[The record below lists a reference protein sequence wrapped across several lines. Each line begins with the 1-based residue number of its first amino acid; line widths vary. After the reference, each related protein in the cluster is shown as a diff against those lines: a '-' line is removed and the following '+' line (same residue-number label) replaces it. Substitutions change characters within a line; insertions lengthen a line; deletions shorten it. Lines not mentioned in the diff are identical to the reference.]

1 MMRNILCHAFKNISY
16 RVWKW
21 MERASSVRNPSMAK
35 TAPYWGMQLRETTL
49 TDYVVL
55 RLLEK
60 CGNFIDV
67 FTFPSEIEAQIG
79 ADMEL
84 WLTDHSGKW
93 LGLRIQCKIMG
104 PNGEFQQLHH
114 KIRNRNVYQWEALID
129 SSARH
134 PGCLPIYLLYVGPYP
149 VRSGSISYPHYR
161 IYMRYNRR
169 GNWWISAHRIKQL
182 RPKQNIM
189 DLWPHMHPWECMV
202 CCPSFV
208 YISVNDVLNV
218 LKNTVF
224 QGDNEAQN
232 VEIADSPPRY
242 VQLAREG
249 RLPDSVDEL
258 RSLLEGREMRHLII
272 VSPQGG
278 GRG

>member
-1 MMRNILCHAFKNISY
+1 MRNVLCYAFQNISY

-21 MERASSVRNPSMAK
+21 MKRASLVRNPSMAK

-84 WLTDHSGKW
+84 WLTDHSGNW

-104 PNGEFQQLHH
+104 PNGEFRQLHH
-114 KIRNRNVYQWEALID
+114 KIRNGNVYQWDALIH
-129 SSARH
+129 SSALH

-149 VRSGSISYPHYR
+149 VRLRLTPRPHYF
-161 IYMRYNRR
+161 YMAR
-169 GNWWISAHRIKQL
+169 GNWWISAYRIKQL
-182 RPKQNIM
+182 YPKQNIK
-189 DLWPHMHPWECMV
+189 DLWPYMHPWECLV
-202 CCPSFV
+202 CCHSFM
-208 YISVNDVLNV
+208 SVNDVLNV

-224 QGDNEAQN
+224 RDDNEAQDIR
-232 VEIADSPPRY
+232 IANSPPQY

-258 RSLLEGREMRHLII
+258 RSLLKGREMRHLII